1 VPTSANSA
9 RAFADL
15 SGRTALVTGAGNPG
29 GIGFA
34 AAGLLCALGA
44 NVVVTATSDRIHE
57 RARELGA
64 TAVVGDLTE
73 PADVTA
79 LAAAGP
85 VDILVNN
92 AGMTSVSAPGESAA
106 FLDTDPAMWRAGMAR
121 NLDTAYLVTRAFLPG
136 MLERGWGRIVNVASV
151 TGPVVAY
158 PGDAAYAAAKAAMVG
173 LTRALAVEVGGRC
186 VTVNAVAPG
195 WIDTGPS
202 ASDHERR
209 MGRATP
215 VGRSGRPDE
224 VAAAI
229 AFLAA
234 PEASYITGTLMVV
247 DGGNT
252 VQEEK
257 AGS

>member
-1 VPTSANSA
+1 VSPAW
-9 RAFADL
+9 ADL
-15 SGRTALVTGAGNPG
+15 SGRTALVTGAGSPH

-34 AAGLLCALGA
+34 AARLLGELGA
-44 NVVVTATSDRIHE
+44 AVVLSATSDRVHE

-73 PADVTA
+73 PSQVATLA
-79 LAAAGP
+79 AAAGP
-85 VDILVNN
+85 VDVLVNN
-92 AGMTSVSAPGESAA
+92 AGMTSVNAPGETGTL
-106 FLDTDPAMWRAGMAR
+106 LDTDPATWRAGLAR
-121 NLDTAYLVTRAFLPG
+121 NLDIAYLVTRALLPG

-158 PGDAAYAAAKAAMVG
+158 PGDAVYAAAKAGMVG
-173 LTRALAVEVGGRC
+173 LTRALAVEVGRSG

-202 ASDHERR
+202 VSEHLRA

-215 VGRSGRPDE
+215 VGRPGAPGE

-229 AFLAA
+229 AFLAS
-234 PEASYITGTLMVV
+234 PEASYVTGTVMVV

-257 AGS
+257 GGG